1 MSTTSICTGS
11 GSEGPG
17 TRSKTPFHMAGIV
30 LATLASACGD
40 PPSPGGNSPALEP
53 AVRDSADVRIVEN
66 PRPPS
71 ASRLDWRV
79 GTAPEVSIG
88 AQEGE
93 GPYLLH
99 RASDAF
105 TLSDGRI
112 VVANTGSHELRVFD
126 ASGIHVATWGRRGEG
141 PGEFFPLVQAHRWRG
156 DSLLALYSHANHL
169 SVLDSEGNVGRT
181 FTLTRDDSFFRVA
194 AVLPAGAI
202 LSSDFVSRGG
212 LSGGLS
218 RTEETYRVRDAE
230 GDMVSLLGSFPGTE
244 WFSSWSGSS
253 GWSVEIA
260 HAHRVSTFAW
270 GDLVAIAPNDT
281 YEIRVF
287 GLDGTLKR
295 IVRREHDL
303 VASTEAHIDAEIEER
318 VARIP
323 EEERAERRRELR
335 EDFQEIPFPETF
347 PAFAAAMTDLVGHL
361 WVREYEIPGEAG
373 ADPVWTVFDP
383 EGRVL
388 GFVETPGGLDVY
400 EIGEDYILG
409 LATDELGV
417 EFVQVWSLERSGG

>member
-1 MSTTSICTGS
+1 VAADITRT
-11 GSEGPG
+11 SEGPG
-17 TRSKTPFHMAGIV
+17 TRFRHPLRLAGAI
-30 LATLASACGD
+30 LAAGANACGD
-40 PPSPGGNSPALEP
+40 PPSSDSDSPALD
-53 AVRDSADVRIVEN
+53 AIVRDSADVRIVEN

-71 ASRLDWRV
+71 GSRLGWRA
-79 GTAPEVSIG
+79 GTEPEVSIG
-88 AQEGE
+88 AREGE
-93 GPYLLH
+93 GPYMLH

-141 PGEFFPLVQAHRWRG
+141 PGEFSPLVQAHRWRG
-156 DSLLALYSHANHL
+156 DSLLALYSPANHL
-169 SVLDSEGNVGRT
+169 SILDSGGNFARA
-181 FTLTRDDSFFRVA
+181 FTLARDDSFFQVE
-194 AVLPAGAI
+194 AVLPGGAI
-202 LSSDFVSRGG
+202 LSSDWVSRGG
-212 LSGGLS
+212 LADGLS

-230 GDMVSLLGSFPGTE
+230 GDMLSLLGSFPGTE
-244 WFSSWSGSS
+244 WFSAWSGSS

-287 GLDGTLKR
+287 ALDGTLRR
-295 IVRREHDL
+295 IVRRDHDL

-318 VARIP
+318 VAQRP

-335 EDFQEIPFPETF
+335 ENFREVPFPETF
-347 PAFAAAMTDLVGHL
+347 PAFAEATADLVGHL
-361 WVREYEIPGEAG
+361 WVREYEIPGEGG

-388 GFVETPGGLDVY
+388 GFVETPAGIDVY

-417 EFVQVWSLERSGG
+417 EFIQMWSLER

>member
-1 MSTTSICTGS
+1 MAADITRT
-11 GSEGPG
+11 SEGPG
-17 TRSKTPFHMAGIV
+17 TRFRHPLRLAGAI
-30 LATLASACGD
+30 LAAAAIACGD
-40 PPSPGGNSPALEP
+40 PPSPDSDSPALD
-53 AVRDSADVRIVEN
+53 AIVRDSADVRIVEN

-71 ASRLDWRV
+71 RSRLDWRV
-79 GTAPEVSIG
+79 GTEPEVSIG
-88 AQEGE
+88 AREGE
-93 GPYLLH
+93 GPYMLH

-141 PGEFFPLVQAHRWRG
+141 PGEFSPLVQAHRWRG
-156 DSLLALYSHANHL
+156 DSLLALYSPANHL
-169 SVLDSEGNVGRT
+169 SVLDSEGKFARA
-181 FTLTRDDSFFRVA
+181 FTLARDDSFFQVE
-194 AVLPAGAI
+194 AVLPGGAI
-202 LSSDFVSRGG
+202 LSSDWVGRGS
-212 LSGGLS
+212 LADGLS
-218 RTEETYRVRDAE
+218 RTEETYRVKDAE
-230 GDMVSLLGSFPGTE
+230 GDMLSFLGSFPGTE
-244 WFSSWSGSS
+244 WFSAWSGSS

-270 GDLVAIAPNDT
+270 GDLAAIAPNDT

-287 GLDGTLKR
+287 GLDGTLRR
-295 IVRREHDL
+295 IVRRDHDL

-318 VARIP
+318 VAQRP

-335 EDFQEIPFPETF
+335 ENFREVPFPETF
-347 PAFAAAMTDLVGHL
+347 PAFAEATADLVGHL
-361 WVREYEIPGEAG
+361 WVREYEIPGEGG

-388 GFVETPGGLDVY
+388 GFVETPAGLDVY
-400 EIGEDYILG
+400 EIGEEYILG

-417 EFVQVWSLERSGG
+417 EFIQVRSLERPGR

>member
-1 MSTTSICTGS
+1 MRNTSTFTGS

-17 TRSKTPFHMAGIV
+17 PRLKLALRLAGAV
-30 LATLASACGD
+30 LTTAATSCGD
-40 PPSPGGNSPALEP
+40 PPSPGGGSSALE
-53 AVRDSADVRIVEN
+53 VMRDSAGVRIVEN

-71 ASRLDWRV
+71 GSRLDWLV
-79 GTAPEVSIG
+79 GTEPDVSIG
-88 AQEGE
+88 AREGE

-99 RASDAF
+99 RASDAL

-112 VVANTGSHELRVFD
+112 VVANTGSDELRVFD
-126 ASGIHVATWGRRGEG
+126 ASGLHVATWGRRGEG
-141 PGEFFPLVQAHRWRG
+141 PGEFSALVQVHRWRG
-156 DSLLALYSHANHL
+156 DSLLALYSRTRHL
-169 SVLDSEGNVGRT
+169 SVLDSGGNVGRA
-181 FTLTRDDSFFRVA
+181 FTLLRDKSFFRVE
-194 AVLPAGAI
+194 AVLPLGAI
-202 LSSDFVSRGG
+202 LSSDLLPRGN

-218 RTEETYRVRDAE
+218 RSEETYRVRDAE
-230 GDMVSLLGSFPGTE
+230 GDMLSFLGSFPGTE

-253 GWSVEIA
+253 GWSVEIP

-295 IVRREHDL
+295 IVRRDHDL
-303 VASTEAHIDAEIEER
+303 VTSTEAHIDAEIEDR
-318 VARIP
+318 VARRP
-323 EEERAERRRELR
+323 EEERVERRRELR
-335 EDFQEIPFPETF
+335 EDFQEIPLPETF
-347 PAFAAAMTDLVGHL
+347 PAFAEAMADLVGHL
-361 WVREYEIPGEAG
+361 WVREHELPGEGGAG
-373 ADPVWTVFDP
+373 PVWTVFDP

-388 GFVETPGGLDVY
+388 GLMETPGGLDIY

-417 EFVQVWSLERSGG
+417 EFIQVWALERAGR

>member
-1 MSTTSICTGS
+1 MCNTSICTES

-17 TRSKTPFHMAGIV
+17 TRLTLPLQLAGIL
-30 LATLASACGD
+30 LATAASACAD
-40 PPSPGGNSPALEP
+40 PPSPNTDSAALDP
-53 AVRDSADVRIVEN
+53 VVRDSADVRIIEN

-71 ASRLDWRV
+71 ASRLDWRI
-79 GTAPEVSIG
+79 GTEPAVSIG
-88 AQEGE
+88 AREGE

-99 RASDAF
+99 RAQDAL

-126 ASGIHVATWGRRGEG
+126 ASGVHVATWGRRGEG

-169 SVLDSEGNVGRT
+169 AVLDSGGNFGRT
-181 FTLTRDDSFFRVA
+181 FTLARDDSFFQVA

-202 LSSDFVSRGG
+202 LSSDWVSRGG
-212 LSGGLS
+212 LSDGLS

-230 GDMVSLLGSFPGTE
+230 GDMVSLVGSFPGTE
-244 WFSSWSGSS
+244 WFSSWSGTS
-253 GWSVEIA
+253 GWSVEIP

-295 IVRREHDL
+295 IVRRDHDL
-303 VASTEAHIDAEIEER
+303 VASTDAHFDAEIEDR
-318 VARIP
+318 VARRP
-323 EEERAERRRELR
+323 EEERAELRQELR
-335 EDFQEIPFPETF
+335 EDFQDIPLPETF
-347 PAFAAAMTDLVGHL
+347 PAFAAATADLVGHL
-361 WVREYEIPGEAG
+361 WVQEHRIPGEGNAN
-373 ADPVWTVFDP
+373 PVWTVFDP

-388 GFVETPGGLDVY
+388 GFVETPAGLHIY
-400 EIGEDYILG
+400 EIGKDHILG
-409 LATDELGV
+409 LATDDLGV
-417 EFVQVWSLERSGG
+417 EYIQVWSLERSGR